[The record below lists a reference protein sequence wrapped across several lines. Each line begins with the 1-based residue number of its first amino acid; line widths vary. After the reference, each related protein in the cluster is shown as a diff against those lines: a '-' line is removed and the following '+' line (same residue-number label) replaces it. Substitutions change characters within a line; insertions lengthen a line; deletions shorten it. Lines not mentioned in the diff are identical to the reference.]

1 MDNHFKRLT
10 RAHEFTTLL
19 ERSREQPV
27 VIFKHSTT
35 CPISAAA
42 YYEMEGFEG
51 EVVLVEVQR
60 APELSR
66 EIEKLTGIRHESPQV
81 LILEKGQVVW
91 NASHRRVKALAV
103 VEAIS
108 SIGKS

>member
-1 MDNHFKRLT
+1 MDNHFIRVT
-10 RAHEFTTLL
+10 RAQEFTQLL
-19 ERSREQPV
+19 ERSLERPV

-42 YYEMEGFEG
+42 YYEMEEFEG
-51 EVVLVEVQR
+51 EVVLIEVQSAR
-60 APELSR
+60 ELSR

-81 LILEKGQVVW
+81 LVLEKGQVVW

-103 VEAIS
+103 AEAIS
-108 SIGKS
+108 GIGKQ